1 MGDKRGIARH
11 DEFETRRLNH
21 QATAS
26 FNRDDIEKVNPV
38 ETYQMLSRVP
48 SVKFMPY
55 GQNGGLFPV
64 SNRGMKVNMNGAMP
78 CFMTVMIDGVTM
90 PGSPPDSA
98 FDITHLPPPEDIHG
112 IEVFAGGAMI
122 PLQYGGAANDKMCG
136 LIAIWTR

>member
-1 MGDKRGIARH
+1 MPALDTVCVMGDKRGIARH

-26 FNRDDIEKVNPV
+26 FNRDDIEKVNQV

-55 GQNGGLFPV
+55 GKNGGMFPV
-64 SNRGMKVNMNGAMP
+64 SNRGMKVDSKAATP
-78 CFMTVMIDGVTM
+78 CFMTVVIDGVTM
-90 PGSPPDSA
+90 LPSPSDLA

-112 IEVFAGGAMI
+112 IEVFAGG
-122 PLQYGGAANDKMCG
+122 
-136 LIAIWTR
+136 R